1 MARDPH
7 RIKLVLEQ
15 LEEYW
20 KARPDLRLAQVLTTM
35 QANYARAR
43 KEKIRQ
49 DLFYVED
56 EVFLEQLT
64 IENERSR

>member
-1 MARDPH
+1 MRDPH

-20 KARPDLRLAQVLTTM
+20 KANPDLRLAQVLCTM
-35 QANYARAR
+35 QANHARAH
-43 KEKIRQ
+43 KEKIRN

-64 IENERSR
+64 IENERSRL